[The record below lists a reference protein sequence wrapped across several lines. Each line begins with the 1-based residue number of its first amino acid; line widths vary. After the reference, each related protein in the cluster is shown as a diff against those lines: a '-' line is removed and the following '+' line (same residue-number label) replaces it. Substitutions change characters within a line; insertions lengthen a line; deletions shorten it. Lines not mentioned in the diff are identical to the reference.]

1 MMAKTI
7 TGVEIRST
15 QRRVR
20 DVISKSKLRRLTPLQ
35 PLYGINRTAVDA
47 KLEIQGCR
55 ACRCRADPAEPRAG
69 VAVLAPGDFDGPEVA
84 VEGIVI
90 TAVIENDEVSEAAE
104 CVGVI
109 DRSRMHRRYRRS
121 FRRTDF
127 DAVSGDTPRTCGGAE
142 GRTHP
147 AGHGPFQ
154 RTPKGPNRNR
164 DGSGGPTGW
173 QPPALL

>member
-20 DVISKSKLRRLTPLQ
+20 DVISKSKLTCLPQLQ

-55 ACRCRADPAEPRAG
+55 ACRCRADPAERCSG
-69 VAVLAPGDFDGPEVA
+69 VYVLTSRDFDGPEVA

-90 TAVIENDEVSEAAE
+90 TAVSENDEVSEAAE

-109 DRSRMHRRYRRS
+109 DRSRMPRRYGGP

-127 DAVSGDTPRTCGGAE
+127 D
-142 GRTHP
+142 
-147 AGHGPFQ
+147 
-154 RTPKGPNRNR
+154 
-164 DGSGGPTGW
+164 
-173 QPPALL
+173 